1 MLQLR
6 PGTAKE
12 INTNKYILKKNVL
25 LKHLKRVRHAGE
37 LVDLTLP
44 GEERRGHKQT
54 LCVRQLLRGAEEGL
68 GEWTGREGG
77 RAEARSLGEPQVFT
91 E

>member
-1 MLQLR
+1 M
-6 PGTAKE
+6 
-12 INTNKYILKKNVL
+12 
-25 LKHLKRVRHAGE
+25 
-37 LVDLTLP
+37 DLTLP
-44 GEERRGHKQT
+44 GEERRVHKQT

-77 RAEARSLGEPQVFT
+77 RAEAQPWRASGVHRVRGGGACEGKEQTGQPGR

>member
-1 MLQLR
+1 M
-6 PGTAKE
+6 
-12 INTNKYILKKNVL
+12 
-25 LKHLKRVRHAGE
+25 
-37 LVDLTLP
+37 DLTLP

-54 LCVRQLLRGAEEGL
+54 LCVRQLLHGAEEGL

-77 RAEARSLGEPQVFT
+77 RTEARSLGEPQVFT